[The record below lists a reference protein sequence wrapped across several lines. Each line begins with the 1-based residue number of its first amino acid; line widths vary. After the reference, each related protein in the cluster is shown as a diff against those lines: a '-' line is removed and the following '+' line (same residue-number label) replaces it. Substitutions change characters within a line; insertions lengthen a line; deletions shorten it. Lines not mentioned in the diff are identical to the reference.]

1 MVQNHLYLL
10 NETKFSIFFMQ
21 KHQTVFEKD
30 LQRQDLE
37 TQNICVENGVAYVT
51 TNGGLVVLKQVQ
63 LEQ

>member
-10 NETKFSIFFMQ
+10 SETKFSIYFML

-37 TQNICVENGVAYVT
+37 TQNICVENGVAYIT

>member
-1 MVQNHLYLL
+1 MVQNHLYSLS
-10 NETKFSIFFMQ
+10 ETKFSIFFMQ

-51 TNGGLVVLKQVQ
+51 TNGGLVVLKQV
-63 LEQ
+63 

>member
-1 MVQNHLYLL
+1 MLQNHLYSLS
-10 NETKFSIFFMQ
+10 ETKFSIYFMQ

-37 TQNICVENGVAYVT
+37 TQNICVENGVAYIT

>member
-1 MVQNHLYLL
+1 MLQNHLYLL
-10 NETKFSIFFMQ
+10 SETKFSIFFMQ